1 MTQKC
6 TFNKPDTKL
15 VIDKSGP
22 VIPYSFD
29 EELVRRSMNLLSAR
43 QNSEQFCCGF
53 LVELGCKIRFSRPSS
68 LLSFCPF
75 VLLSFCPFVPHTA
88 DCITKLAV
96 ESAEARYTLAIFVF
110 VVNAGGSQVLSF

>member
-75 VLLSFCPFVPHTA
+75 VPHTA